1 MIEQF
6 PSMLSL
12 SVGGVAYQ
20 VSHSLLLK
28 QEDSVLA
35 SMFSGR
41 HAVQKD
47 EQGRYFIDRDGV
59 LFAHILSFLRNG
71 ELLAAPA
78 GPIDLTRLLREAQY
92 FQIQPLVDEL
102 TQRLDEVSQGSLTYQ
117 ELLEILNMSKGPVQL
132 PRCRFVLMEI
142 SFLDFTR
149 ANLQGCDFTGSI
161 IREVNLTYANL
172 SHSILKDAN
181 LQNSCLREA
190 VLEKCDLTRA
200 NLSGTDMR
208 RAICRDCNF
217 SKAKLSGA
225 DLRFCD
231 MQSCNLEEASFLVA
245 NLENCMFHYSSV
257 RGANFDRAN
266 MRDVQGINLP

>member
-6 PSMLSL
+6 PDILHL

-20 VSHSLLLK
+20 ASRQLLVS

-41 HAVQKD
+41 HAVEKD
-47 EQGRYFIDRDGV
+47 DSGRYFIDRDGA
-59 LFAHILSFLRNG
+59 LFGQILSYLRNG
-71 ELLAAPA
+71 ELLTAPTSSVSLA
-78 GPIDLTRLLREAQY
+78 QLLREAQY

-102 TQRLDEVSQGSLTYQ
+102 TIRLDEASQGTLSYQ

-132 PRCRFVLMEI
+132 PRCRFALMEI
-142 SFLDFTR
+142 SYLDFTR
-149 ANLQGCDFTGSI
+149 ANLQGCDFTGAT

-172 SHSILKDAN
+172 SHSTLKDAN
-181 LQNSCLREA
+181 LQNSSLREA
-190 VLEKCDLTRA
+190 ILEKCDLSRA
-200 NLSGTDMR
+200 NLTGTDMR
-208 RAICRDCNF
+208 RALCRECNF
-217 SKAKLSGA
+217 SRAKFSGA

-231 MQSCNLEEASFLVA
+231 LQSCNLEEALFLVA
-245 NLENCMFHYSSV
+245 NLENCMFHYSII

-266 MRDVQGINLP
+266 MKDVQGLSVQ